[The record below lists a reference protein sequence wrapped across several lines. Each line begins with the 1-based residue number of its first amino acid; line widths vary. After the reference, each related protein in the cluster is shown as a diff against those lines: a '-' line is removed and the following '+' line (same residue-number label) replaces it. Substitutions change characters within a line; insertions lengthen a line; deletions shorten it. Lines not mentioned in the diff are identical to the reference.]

1 MSKVLKEKNNFLN
14 KKFILYF
21 IIIFIFVQI
30 IGLFVSNYY
39 IQNNLVTGI
48 VTNNPN
54 DIINVIF
61 IVSYMLAFTIFLLVF
76 KKIFKKTKLLL
87 ILEAIVFFSS
97 LSVVFFIILPELAA
111 YCLAIYLL
119 IIKNIISKYN
129 KTSIW
134 YNNFILAL
142 SLAGAGSIL
151 GLSFGIIPVMVLI
164 TILAIYDLIA
174 VFYTKHMINL
184 ANLFI
189 EKKVN
194 FIFEIPTKE
203 RLFRLGGG
211 DIAIP
216 LLVSSSLF
224 NILII
229 KYSLFISLIPI
240 ILIWIA
246 SIIGLI
252 WTFYILSTKKV
263 KALPALPPQVC
274 LMLVILVISYF
285 ILL

>member
-1 MSKVLKEKNNFLN
+1 MSDLPKNKNSFLN
-14 KKFILYF
+14 KKFIIYF
-21 IIIFIFVQI
+21 SLIFVFVQI
-30 IGLFVSNYY
+30 IGLFVANYY
-39 IQNNLVTGI
+39 IQNNLVSGI
-48 VTNNPN
+48 ISDNPN
-54 DIINVIF
+54 DLINVVF
-61 IVSYMLAFTIFLLVF
+61 IVGYMICFTIFLLVF
-76 KKIFKKTKLLL
+76 KKIFKRTKLLE
-87 ILEAIVFFSS
+87 ILEVIVFFSS
-97 LSVVFFIILPELAA
+97 LSVVFFIILPEFGA

-119 IIKNIISKYN
+119 IIKAILSKYSN
-129 KTSIW
+129 ISRW

-142 SLAGAGSIL
+142 SLAGAGAIL
-151 GLSFGIIPVMVLI
+151 GLSLGIIPVMVLI

-174 VFYTKHMINL
+174 VFYTKHMLSL

-189 EKKVN
+189 EKKVS
-194 FIFEIPTKE
+194 FIFEIPTKK

-224 NILII
+224 NILIV
-229 KYSLFISLIPI
+229 KYSLFTSLIPI
-240 ILIWIA
+240 ILIWFA

-252 WTFYILSTKKV
+252 WTFYILNTGKV

-274 LMLVILVISYF
+274 LMLIILVLSYF